1 MNEEHK
7 QKISESN
14 KKALRKFYDKYQWQI
29 KEKLRGIRGG
39 EFDIS

>member
-14 KKALRKFYDKYQWQI
+14 KKALRKFYDKYQWR
-29 KEKLRGIRGG
+29 KEKTAWNKGRGI
-39 EFDIS
+39 